1 MAMVAEGA
9 LEGDP
14 KDRAASRVADT
25 FTAVVEGKEG
35 VKSVRVALPT
45 VLTSDCCSL
54 IVKPLITDD
63 GSLILDN

>member
-35 VKSVRVALPT
+35 VKSVRVALAT
-45 VLTSDCCSL
+45 V
-54 IVKPLITDD
+54 
-63 GSLILDN
+63 